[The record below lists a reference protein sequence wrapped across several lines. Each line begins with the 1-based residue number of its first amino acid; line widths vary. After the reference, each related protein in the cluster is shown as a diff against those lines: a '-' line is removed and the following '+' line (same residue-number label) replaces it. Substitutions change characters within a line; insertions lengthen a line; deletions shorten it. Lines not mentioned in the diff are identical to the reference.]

1 MRGSFGAEKHAAAR
15 DEPLLTLAEKAGLR
29 PPSEC
34 PRGNCLSC
42 TAKLAPGSSANLHTD
57 DGTFLCEEAVSE
69 GYVLLCSSYPTG
81 PGLVLELEKM
91 SEACQIQ
98 YYDRFASPRAED
110 LRTSASAETI
120 TRWATRNPDEWMETT
135 SEQFEDG
142 DSGSSASTS
151 TQQDR
156 Q

>member
-1 MRGSFGAEKHAAAR
+1 MR
-15 DEPLLTLAEKAGLR
+15 
-29 PPSEC
+29 
-34 PRGNCLSC
+34 
-42 TAKLAPGSSANLHTD
+42 TD
-57 DGTFLCEEAVSE
+57 DGTFLCEEAVSQ

-98 YYDRFASPRAED
+98 YYDRFSTPCAED
-110 LRTSASAETI
+110 LRASASAEAI
-120 TRWATRNPDEWMETT
+120 TKWATRNPDEWMKTT
-135 SEQFEDG
+135 REQFEDG
-142 DSGSSASTS
+142 GCSGSASPS